1 MELQTYKEMVEELY
15 FEESKRIGAFYEEW
29 GLLKVQKPT
38 WEAFPSHTLFAEMT
52 K

>member
-1 MELQTYKEMVEELY
+1 MELQTCKEMVEELY
-15 FEESKRIGAFYEEW
+15 FEESKRIGAFCEEW
-29 GLLKVQKPT
+29 EYFKVEKPM